1 MLSRHH
7 FGAIIIFYFAR
18 LFIFLVLRMRRSR
31 TIKLAL
37 EMSYFNLQN
46 CAGYMNTLEARE
58 TSTGRWP
65 SSFSGQGGNTHG
77 SATVLHGSLI
87 IPRY

>member
-1 MLSRHH
+1 MQL
-7 FGAIIIFYFAR
+7 
-18 LFIFLVLRMRRSR
+18 SR

-46 CAGYMNTLEARE
+46 CAVYMNTLEARE

-65 SSFSGQGGNTHG
+65 SSFSGQGGNTH
-77 SATVLHGSLI
+77 
-87 IPRY
+87 

>member
-1 MLSRHH
+1 MLSMHH
-7 FGAIIIFYFAR
+7 FGAISIFYFAR
-18 LFIFLVLRMRRSR
+18 LFIFLVLRMQLSR

-46 CAGYMNTLEARE
+46 CAVYMNTLEARE

-65 SSFSGQGGNTHG
+65 SSFSGQGGNTH
-77 SATVLHGSLI
+77 
-87 IPRY
+87 